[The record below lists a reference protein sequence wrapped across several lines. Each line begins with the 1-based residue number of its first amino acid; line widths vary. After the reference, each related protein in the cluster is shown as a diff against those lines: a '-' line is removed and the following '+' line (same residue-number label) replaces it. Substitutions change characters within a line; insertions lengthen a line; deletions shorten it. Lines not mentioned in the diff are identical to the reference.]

1 MTNKFFTIPDIG
13 NFDSV
18 EVIEI
23 HVKPGDSIN
32 KDDSVITLESDKAS
46 MDIPSSVDAT
56 VETILLKVGDKVSQG
71 DQIFSYQESSNPTDP
86 KTNKNEDPVSDSKK
100 VSPETQPQ
108 NDLSSGDYDYD
119 VAVLGSG
126 PGGYTAAFR
135 AADLGLKVALIEKHK
150 NIGGVCLN
158 VGCIPSKALLH
169 MSKVITEAE
178 EAGEHGLSF
187 SKPKIDLDKLR
198 EWKMIQ

>member
-108 NDLSSGDYDYD
+108 NDLSSEIMTMMW
-119 VAVLGSG
+119 L
-126 PGGYTAAFR
+126 F
-135 AADLGLKVALIEKHK
+135 
-150 NIGGVCLN
+150 
-158 VGCIPSKALLH
+158 
-169 MSKVITEAE
+169 
-178 EAGEHGLSF
+178 
-187 SKPKIDLDKLR
+187 
-198 EWKMIQ
+198 